1 MSDGGYGTSV
11 KRKAVVA
18 LMRPSA
24 RDESPYGLGDQ
35 EKEDPVGDGCLRSE
49 TGRKR
54 DDDKTIAH
62 KT

>member
-1 MSDGGYGTSV
+1 MRMMKWEDCDGMT
-11 KRKAVVA
+11 
-18 LMRPSA
+18 
-24 RDESPYGLGDQ
+24 EQ
-35 EKEDPVGDGCLRSE
+35 EKEDAVGDGCLRSE